1 MSTLKKS
8 QMWLSN
14 TCKILQ
20 DVSQLDNYVYCTVT
34 LHFTGNLI
42 RIYPQASFSAVLFFY
57 LKVVM
62 SDRNIYPILVE
73 LWSNFYGAFKLKV

>member
-1 MSTLKKS
+1 MSTLKIS
-8 QMWLSN
+8 QLWLSN

-20 DVSQLDNYVYCTVT
+20 DVSQFDNYVYCTVT
-34 LHFTGNLI
+34 LHFTGKKE
-42 RIYPQASFSAVLFFY
+42 ASFSAVLFFY

-73 LWSNFYGAFKLKV
+73 L